1 MEYREFRAQWHIRR
15 RLLDPARAQFFVQ
28 EQARL
33 DSLQEQM
40 TQASG
45 TQTSGEITD
54 ESDER
59 REKRLEEKSVSKE
72 ERASTPISAPSPSLV
87 SLIASGVKTDALVR
101 AGHTSLGESTQF
113 DREAGSHSEESASE
127 NRVRR
132 TWDSPAES
140 VAELGKMTE
149 AGSGRK
155 TWEAPPD
162 GEVKIASSLPKSH
175 PSDSSIQFAMYSDKR
190 KTSEESETP
199 DYGLHDRSL
208 KTCTPHV
215 GDSSLQNVLYPT
227 TPSNSTLGLDAESVT
242 MVTRPSDVN
251 VRGLVSS
258 HPSDSSAQDIL
269 YGNSAMGAA
278 SEVRTPS
285 AQGHPSDSTAQYLLN
300 TSGTQEGTISEARSP
315 EHGHPSDSSVSGLLY
330 PDTLDTP
337 NPQTLSYSQH
347 GHPSDSQM
355 TFSHGDSV
363 AQVIQRSSRQNWQ
376 HPSDASIQ
384 KLLGDIDVLGDS
396 QNTTRGTPP
405 SSVVQDILYPKPDG
419 QSTPAQDILYPREGE
434 SEQSNRPVHTR
445 GAPPQS
451 VIQDILYP
459 SGEGAV
465 GEGTRLSTR
474 GQEPAGKIKNILYY
488 VKEKEGESETI
499 L

>member
-1 MEYREFRAQWHIRR
+1 
-15 RLLDPARAQFFVQ
+15 
-28 EQARL
+28 
-33 DSLQEQM
+33 M

-113 DREAGSHSEESASE
+113 DREAGSHPEESASE

-208 KTCTPHV
+208 KTSTPHV

-300 TSGTQEGTISEARSP
+300 TSGTQEGTISEARSS

-355 TFSHGDSV
+355 TFSHGDGV

>member
-45 TQTSGEITD
+45 TQTSNEITD

-59 REKRLEEKSVSKE
+59 REKRFEEKSVSKE
-72 ERASTPISAPSPSLV
+72 ERASTPLSAPSPSLV

-101 AGHTSLGESTQF
+101 AGHTNLGESTQF
-113 DREAGSHSEESASE
+113 DRDAGSHSEESASE

-140 VAELGKMTE
+140 VVELGKMTE

-162 GEVKIASSLPKSH
+162 GEVKIASPLPKSH

-190 KTSEESETP
+190 KTSGESETP
-199 DYGLHDRSL
+199 DYGLHDRNL
-208 KTCTPHV
+208 KTSTPHV

-258 HPSDSSAQDIL
+258 HPSDSSAQDVL
-269 YGNSAMGAA
+269 YGSAKGAA
-278 SEVRTPS
+278 SEVLTPS
-285 AQGHPSDSTAQYLLN
+285 AQGHPSDSTAQHLLN
-300 TSGTQEGTISEARSP
+300 TSGTQEGTISEARSS

-355 TFSHGDSV
+355 TFSHGDGV

-434 SEQSNRPVHTR
+434 SEQSNRQVHTR

-459 SGEGAV
+459 SGEVAV
-465 GEGTRLSTR
+465 GEETRLATR